1 MGLNSFYPMRPREL
15 LVNHLLSTAGQ
26 GSSYSYLPKQKGAKV
41 NDTNVVLARVRE
53 VVEASF
59 DVDPQSVSIETTASD
74 IPGWDSMGHL
84 ALASKLE
91 QAFHINLD
99 VDDMMEME
107 NVREIVRI
115 VQTKLAMGV

>member
-1 MGLNSFYPMRPREL
+1 
-15 LVNHLLSTAGQ
+15 
-26 GSSYSYLPKQKGAKV
+26 V

-115 VQTKLAMGV
+115 VQTKLARGV